1 MVAGAI
7 DGMIRVEQTLRRG
20 LQVSPI
26 PESTLTDPQ
35 QIIAD
40 LRRELAE
47 MALRF
52 ARKNRWAYP
61 YESAEQA
68 LAAMEFSDLSSF
80 IVIARVNSQTM
91 RTIDDYC
98 DLARQYLGDYALD
111 KIARYGLTGGQNGH
125 LGLV

>member
-1 MVAGAI
+1 MVANRDANC
-7 DGMIRVEQTLRRG
+7 RHARSQL
-20 LQVSPI
+20 P
-26 PESTLTDPQ
+26 
-35 QIIAD
+35 D
-40 LRRELAE
+40 LG
-47 MALRF
+47 
-52 ARKNRWAYP
+52 
-61 YESAEQA
+61 
-68 LAAMEFSDLSSF
+68 SSF

>member
-1 MVAGAI
+1 MSENGDVGSFASLIAA
-7 DGMIRVEQTLRRG
+7 MPKVELHVHLEGCVT
-20 LQVSPI
+20 P
-26 PESTLTDPQ
+26 
-35 QIIAD
+35 
-40 LRRELAE
+40 E